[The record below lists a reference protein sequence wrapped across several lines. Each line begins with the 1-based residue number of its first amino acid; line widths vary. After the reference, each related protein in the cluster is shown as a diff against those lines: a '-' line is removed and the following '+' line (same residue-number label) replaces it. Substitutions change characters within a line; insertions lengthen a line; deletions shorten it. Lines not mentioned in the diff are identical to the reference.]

1 MVEMAVVAGRQPEVV
16 ADWAA
21 EDSGAAVQEEA
32 VVTDLEAVEADLM
45 AAEEDLAVLEADL
58 MAAEEDLAV
67 LVAEVEEAQVEDLE
81 AEDLAAEEVEAE
93 LAAVDLAAQVA
104 DLVVAEDLVGI
115 KVALAVDKVEVD
127 QVADEVDVRISIFRF
142 SISNR
147 FPWFHFF
154 SPREAVLDKAV
165 AEIAK
170 ATMVVLMAVKGVL
183 EAVEVATA
191 FRAVVVLAVMVRE
204 AKAALAAD
212 EAETVHRV
220 AELVVV
226 VE

>member
-45 AAEEDLAVLEADL
+45 AAEEDLAVLVADL
-58 MAAEEDLAV
+58 
-67 LVAEVEEAQVEDLE
+67 AEVEEAQV
-81 AEDLAAEEVEAE
+81 EDLAAEEVEAE